1 MQEDLSIVHAELAR
15 RELARRWYADY
26 LPFVHGKNWKQTR
39 MARYLATEVQ
49 NFLEDDTGNAY
60 DILVIQTPPQ
70 HGKSMTLTESLPSW
84 VMGRF
89 PEWRIILG
97 SYNDE
102 SAERFA
108 RRNKEKVTAYGNAL
122 FSINIGRISRA
133 TEFEL
138 DGHLGRLISRGIMSG
153 VTGNPA
159 NLMIIDDPIKN
170 RSESDSPTYRR
181 KLWDEWQNSF
191 KTRLAAHAKVIV
203 IATPWHEDD
212 MMANLLKTEDNIR
225 LIRLPVEAEENDPL
239 GRQVGEALCPELGK
253 DNKWLEQFKTSYQA
267 SAEGGQRAWS
277 ALYQCNPRVEGGNLV
292 RREWWKYYDP
302 RSAPVFA
309 TEVISVD
316 AAFKD
321 ADNND
326 YVAITVWGKT
336 GNDYYLQYC
345 LNRHL
350 DFVGTLDAI
359 RATRSLY
366 PNARTVLIE
375 DKANGSAIINVLQKE
390 MFCVPVNP
398 KGGKVARVN
407 AVSAAIESGHVFLPE
422 GAPWLGE
429 YVDQWTAF
437 PAGAYDDM
445 CFVAG
450 TSIATAFGDKP
461 IEKIKPGDRVWTP
474 FGLRKVTRAWMTG
487 EKPVIERMG
496 LVGTKDH
503 PVFDRNFGY
512 IPLESLTPAIHFD
525 TLSLKGVVKWKYQK
539 LLYLTAWTTGSWDPV
554 DIISVSR
561 VAMKDD
567 DMLKDFM
574 WRFGSFIQARQFR
587 RAMKFTTKMAI
598 LLITTLATWSA
609 YRVTNT
615 ARCMSLKTL
624 KNRNGI
630 LRESDRA
637 PRLGTVPQKESSG
650 TGSMPKRAS
659 EKEPQNSMFASFAE
673 KSLNPDVQRHLD
685 SARTTAPLSGTTERK
700 LDLRFANA
708 QSAELNS
715 RLNLRHETLKAGRH
729 AVTPA
734 EGLSRSE
741 EKKPVYN
748 LTVEGNHLYY
758 AGGFLV
764 HNCDSSS
771 QALSYLLYANGSAS
785 TNLTKRE
792 QAEQELLEQEKER
805 FLSDSLYNVYD
816 VY

>member
-1 MQEDLSIVHAELAR
+1 MPDELNLVYAELAR
-15 RELARRWYADY
+15 REMARRWYADY
-26 LPFVHGKNWKQTR
+26 LPLVHGKNWKQTR

-49 NFLEDDTGNAY
+49 NFIEDETGNAY

-108 RRNKEKVTAYGNAL
+108 RRNKEKVVAFGKTL
-122 FSINIGRISRA
+122 FGLEMGKISRA

-239 GRQVGEALCPELGK
+239 GRQIGEALCPELGK
-253 DNKWLEQFKTSYQA
+253 DDKWLEQFKTSYQA

-292 RREWWKYYDP
+292 RREWWRYYTENELP
-302 RSAPVFA
+302 YLG

-326 YVAITVWGKT
+326 YVAITVWGKSN
-336 GNDYYLQYC
+336 NDYYLRYC

-359 RATRSLY
+359 RQVRSLY
-366 PNARTVLIE
+366 PNARTVLVE

-407 AVSAAIESGHVFLPE
+407 AVSAAIESGHVYIPAS
-422 GAPWLGE
+422 APWIGE
-429 YVDQWTAF
+429 YLDQWTAF
-437 PAGAYDDM
+437 PAGAHDDM
-445 CFVAG
+445 V
-450 TSIATAFGDKP
+450 
-461 IEKIKPGDRVWTP
+461 
-474 FGLRKVTRAWMTG
+474 
-487 EKPVIERMG
+487 
-496 LVGTKDH
+496 
-503 PVFDRNFGY
+503 
-512 IPLESLTPAIHFD
+512 
-525 TLSLKGVVKWKYQK
+525 
-539 LLYLTAWTTGSWDPV
+539 
-554 DIISVSR
+554 
-561 VAMKDD
+561 
-567 DMLKDFM
+567 
-574 WRFGSFIQARQFR
+574 
-587 RAMKFTTKMAI
+587 
-598 LLITTLATWSA
+598 
-609 YRVTNT
+609 
-615 ARCMSLKTL
+615 
-624 KNRNGI
+624 
-630 LRESDRA
+630 
-637 PRLGTVPQKESSG
+637 
-650 TGSMPKRAS
+650 
-659 EKEPQNSMFASFAE
+659 
-673 KSLNPDVQRHLD
+673 
-685 SARTTAPLSGTTERK
+685 
-700 LDLRFANA
+700 
-708 QSAELNS
+708 
-715 RLNLRHETLKAGRH
+715 
-729 AVTPA
+729 
-734 EGLSRSE
+734 
-741 EKKPVYN
+741 
-748 LTVEGNHLYY
+748 
-758 AGGFLV
+758 
-764 HNCDSSS
+764 DSSS
-771 QALSYLLYANGSAS
+771 QALSYLLYSNGTAS
-785 TNLTKRE
+785 TNLSKRE

>member
-1 MQEDLSIVHAELAR
+1 MQDELNLVYAELAR
-15 RELARRWYADY
+15 REMARRWYADY
-26 LPFVHGKNWKQTR
+26 LPLVHGKNWKQTR

-49 NFLEDDTGNAY
+49 NFIEDETGNAY

-108 RRNKEKVTAYGNAL
+108 RRNKEKVVAFGKTL
-122 FSINIGRISRA
+122 FGLEMGKISRA

-239 GRQVGEALCPELGK
+239 GRQIGEALCPELGK
-253 DNKWLEQFKTSYQA
+253 DDKWLEQFKTSYQA

-292 RREWWKYYDP
+292 RREWWRYYTENELP
-302 RSAPVFA
+302 YLG

-326 YVAITVWGKT
+326 YVAITVWGKSN
-336 GNDYYLQYC
+336 NDYYLRYC
-345 LNRHL
+345 MNRHL

-359 RATRSLY
+359 RQVRSLY
-366 PNARTVLIE
+366 PNARTVLVE

-407 AVSAAIESGHVFLPE
+407 AVSAAIESGHVYIPAE
-422 GAPWLGE
+422 GAPWIGE
-429 YVDQWTAF
+429 YLDQWTAF
-437 PAGAYDDM
+437 PAGAHDDM
-445 CFVAG
+445 V
-450 TSIATAFGDKP
+450 
-461 IEKIKPGDRVWTP
+461 
-474 FGLRKVTRAWMTG
+474 
-487 EKPVIERMG
+487 
-496 LVGTKDH
+496 
-503 PVFDRNFGY
+503 
-512 IPLESLTPAIHFD
+512 
-525 TLSLKGVVKWKYQK
+525 
-539 LLYLTAWTTGSWDPV
+539 
-554 DIISVSR
+554 
-561 VAMKDD
+561 
-567 DMLKDFM
+567 
-574 WRFGSFIQARQFR
+574 
-587 RAMKFTTKMAI
+587 
-598 LLITTLATWSA
+598 
-609 YRVTNT
+609 
-615 ARCMSLKTL
+615 
-624 KNRNGI
+624 
-630 LRESDRA
+630 
-637 PRLGTVPQKESSG
+637 
-650 TGSMPKRAS
+650 
-659 EKEPQNSMFASFAE
+659 
-673 KSLNPDVQRHLD
+673 
-685 SARTTAPLSGTTERK
+685 
-700 LDLRFANA
+700 
-708 QSAELNS
+708 
-715 RLNLRHETLKAGRH
+715 
-729 AVTPA
+729 
-734 EGLSRSE
+734 
-741 EKKPVYN
+741 
-748 LTVEGNHLYY
+748 
-758 AGGFLV
+758 
-764 HNCDSSS
+764 DSSS
-771 QALSYLLYANGSAS
+771 QALSYLLYSNGTAS
-785 TNLTKRE
+785 TNLSKRE
-792 QAEQELLEQEKER
+792 QAEQELLEQEKEI
-805 FLSDSLYNVYD
+805 FLTEAVYD
-816 VY
+816 IYGMGEIY